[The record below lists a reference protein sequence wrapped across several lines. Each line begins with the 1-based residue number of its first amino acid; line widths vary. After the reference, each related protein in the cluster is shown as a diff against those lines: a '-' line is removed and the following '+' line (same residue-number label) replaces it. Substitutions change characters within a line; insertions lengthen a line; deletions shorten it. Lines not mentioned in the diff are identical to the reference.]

1 MYTEDPSQDFRPD
14 TGTIS
19 VFRMPGGMGIRL
31 DDGPGF
37 PGAKITPH
45 YDSLLVK
52 ITAHARTRQDAARKL
67 TRAIR
72 EFRVRGVKTNKS
84 FLLNVLCHDDFLNGI
99 VDTGFIAANPHL
111 LDRLQEKD
119 RAQKLLYYIGNTIV
133 NGTPK
138 ELGAVGDAPSAVD
151 PIVPKVVPN
160 QGQMVGPSLKQI
172 FDNEGPDAFARAV
185 RQRKGLL
192 VTDTTWRDAH
202 QSLLATR
209 MRTIDML
216 NIAEP
221 TSIALSKAYSLE
233 CWGGAT
239 FDVALRFLREDPW
252 DRLAAIREA
261 VPDIPTQMLLRG
273 ANAVGYTSYADN
285 VVFEFCRMAKETGM
299 DVFRVFDSVNYIE
312 NMKLGIDAVG
322 TAGGIVEAACCY
334 TGDVSNPKRGMYN
347 LEYYLNFVKQLN
359 DLGIHVLCIKD
370 MAGLLKPQAATMLI
384 GAIRKEFPNLPIH
397 VHTHDTA
404 GTGVAS
410 MLACAHAGADAVDGA
425 MDALSGTTAQP
436 SLGAIVAATQGT
448 DLDTGLDLAQI
459 QAVNEYWEECRGL
472 YAPFESG
479 QKTGSSDV
487 YQHEMPGGQYTN
499 LLFQSNQLGLTGQ
512 WSKVKKA
519 YATANRLLGD
529 IIKVTP
535 SSKVT
540 GDLAQFIVAN
550 NLTEQEVVDK
560 AEELS
565 FPKSVIEY
573 FQGFL
578 GIPPF
583 GFPEPLRSRVLKG
596 RTIEGYDQLQQFEGR
611 PGAELDPFDFDGARK
626 TLVEKWNVDGGLGDV
641 DVMSHCM
648 YPAVF
653 DDCK

>member
-1 MYTEDPSQDFRPD
+1 MPYKLFVLTIWILFTFPTEDPSQDFRPD

-52 ITAHARTRQDAARKL
+52 ITAQARTRQEAARKL

-84 FLLNVLCHDDFLNGI
+84 FLLNVLAHDDFLNGV

-111 LDRLQEKD
+111 LDPLREQD
-119 RAQKLLYYIGNTIV
+119 RAQKLLHYIGNTIV

-138 ELGAVGDAPSAVD
+138 SLGAVGEPPSAVD
-151 PIVPKVVPN
+151 PIIPKIEPN
-160 QGQMVGPSLKQI
+160 KGQLAGPSLKQI

-192 VTDTTWRDAH
+192 LTDTTWRDAH

-216 NIAEP
+216 NIADA
-221 TSIALSKAYSLE
+221 TKVALSNAYSLE

-273 ANAVGYTSYADN
+273 ANAVGYTSYPDN
-285 VVFEFCRMAKETGM
+285 VVFEFCKLAKETGM

-312 NMKLGIDAVG
+312 NMRLGIDAVG

-334 TGDVSNPKRGMYN
+334 TGDVSDPKRGMYD
-347 LEYYLNFVKQLN
+347 LEYYLKFVKQLTE
-359 DLGIHVLCIKD
+359 LGIHVLCIKD

-384 GAIRKEFPNLPIH
+384 GAIRQEFPNLPIH

-410 MLACAHAGADAVDGA
+410 MLACAKAGADAVDGA
-425 MDALSGTTAQP
+425 MDAMSGTTAQP
-436 SLGAIVAATQGT
+436 SLGALVAATQGT
-448 DLDTGLDLAQI
+448 ELDTGLDLKQI

-479 QKTGSSDV
+479 QKTGSSAV
-487 YQHEMPGGQYTN
+487 YEHEKPGGQYTN
-499 LLFQSNQLGLTGQ
+499 LLIQSNQLGVSLLQVNLPHAVRQTTVHNVAAHNRNGFCFILLWLICPGDGQ
-512 WSKVKKA
+512 VIKIDGE
-519 YATANRLLGD
+519 N
-529 IIKVTP
+529 IIWERRVNEKMIGIQACRTWR
-535 SSKVT
+535 
-540 GDLAQFIVAN
+540 QN
-550 NLTEQEVVDK
+550 
-560 AEELS
+560 
-565 FPKSVIEY
+565 
-573 FQGFL
+573 QG
-578 GIPPF
+578 
-583 GFPEPLRSRVLKG
+583 
-596 RTIEGYDQLQQFEGR
+596 T
-611 PGAELDPFDFDGARK
+611 
-626 TLVEKWNVDGGLGDV
+626 TLVTL
-641 DVMSHCM
+641 
-648 YPAVF
+648 
-653 DDCK
+653 